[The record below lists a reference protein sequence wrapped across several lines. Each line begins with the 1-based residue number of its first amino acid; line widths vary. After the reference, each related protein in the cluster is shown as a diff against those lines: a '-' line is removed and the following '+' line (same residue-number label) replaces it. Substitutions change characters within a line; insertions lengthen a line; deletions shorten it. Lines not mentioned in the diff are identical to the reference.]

1 MHEFGW
7 KVLKTHLKWLKMS
20 KVVIAWKIWTKGQI
34 EATKVK
40 LNKVRNSNKAVSS
53 IKQKLLLDILS

>member
-1 MHEFGW
+1 MHEFEW

-34 EATKVK
+34 EASKVK

>member
-1 MHEFGW
+1 
-7 KVLKTHLKWLKMS
+7 MS

-34 EATKVK
+34 EASKVK

>member
-7 KVLKTHLKWLKMS
+7 KVSKTRLKWLKMS
-20 KVVIAWKIWTKGQI
+20 KVVITWKIWTKGQI
-34 EATKVK
+34 EATKFK

-53 IKQKLLLDILS
+53 IMQKLLLDILS